1 MKNQTENQNTFDQT
15 SGLAIAKWMAV
26 PTANASGAIKR
37 SLIGGCLL
45 CGGLLHAGFGEVAS
59 GFAGMLQ
66 ETAAVAE
73 STPAKPKAQQPTSPI
88 GKWVQENMEWL
99 SEHYTYLHRNPEL
112 SFEEEK
118 TADYLAMLLEKMEL
132 QVTRQVGGFGLVG
145 MLENGPGPTVML
157 RTDLDALPVTEATQ
171 LRYASK
177 VKVPD
182 ATGVEVGVMHACGH
196 DVHMTNLLG
205 VTRYLAEHKE
215 QWSGTLMV
223 IGQPAE
229 ERGAGARAMLEDGL
243 FEKFPKP
250 DFALALHVDASLAA
264 GKVGVREGYTLA
276 NVDSVDITMLGKGG
290 HGAEPNNAIDPVV
303 QAAELVMSLQT
314 IVSREVKP
322 TEPAVVTVGSIHGGT
337 KHNIIGDRCHLQLT
351 VRSYSDDVRKHVLEA
366 IQRKANAVAAGA
378 RAPEP
383 EFSVSEGTPALYN
396 DDELAGRMRTVFENA
411 IGKDNVVPAEQV
423 MGGEDFSQ
431 YGRAGV
437 PILMFRLGT
446 VETSRLDRMKKFGAV
461 PGLHSALFYPDF
473 EQCIPAGIEAMTAG
487 VLELMPAE
495 GAAAKEASEE

>member
-1 MKNQTENQNTFDQT
+1 MYVLMQESLMSNLVKFSRRCLRGT
-15 SGLAIAKWMAV
+15 LMAGV
-26 PTANASGAIKR
+26 
-37 SLIGGCLL
+37 LV
-45 CGGLLHAGFGEVAS
+45 GLLGVLNVIGVAQDTVPVTTTPANS
-59 GFAGMLQ
+59 SSSNELGSQIQAWVDEHQEWLQ
-66 ETAAVAE
+66 E
-73 STPAKPKAQQPTSPI
+73 
-88 GKWVQENMEWL
+88 
-99 SEHYTYLHRNPEL
+99 HYHYLHRNPEL
-112 SFEEEK
+112 SFQEEK
-118 TADYLAMLLEKMEL
+118 TADYVASLLEGMGMK
-132 QVTRQVGGFGLVG
+132 VTRKVGGFGIVG
-145 MLENGPGPTVML
+145 VLENGQGPTVMI
-157 RTDLDALPVTEATQ
+157 RTDLDGLPVTEATQ

-177 VKVPD
+177 IVVPNE
-182 ATGVEVGVMHACGH
+182 TGVDVGVMHACGH

-205 VTRYLAEHKE
+205 TARFLAEHPD

-229 ERGAGARAMLEDGL
+229 ERGAGARAMLDDGL

-250 DFALALHVDASLAA
+250 DFALALHVDAALAA
-264 GKVGVREGYTLA
+264 GKVGVRQGYTLA

-366 IQRKANAVAAGA
+366 IHRKAKAVAIGA

-383 EFSVSEGTPALYN
+383 EFKISEGTPALYN
-396 DDELAGRMRTVFENA
+396 DDELAAKMNDVFSA
-411 IGKDNVVPAEQV
+411 VIGEENVVQAEQV

-431 YGRAGV
+431 YGKAGV
-437 PILMFRLGT
+437 PILMYRLGT
-446 VETSRLDRMKKFGAV
+446 VEASRLERMKKFGAV
-461 PGLHSALFYPDF
+461 PGLHSALYYPDF
-473 EQCIPAGIEAMTAG
+473 EECIPAGVTTMVAGAM
-487 VLELMPAE
+487 ELMPPQNR
-495 GAAAKEASEE
+495 